1 MGAFCERLAHVS
13 GSDAAFL
20 ADVLGGSADAL
31 KHTLERDPRA
41 RALVLVDDRVVQQ
54 VLARDDVLVRITPGL
69 FFEVL
74 LRQVARDLGRTA
86 YTLER
91 TGRVRVPVFDAG
103 RVCDLLEDHA
113 VILYLAD
120 MLASFTRV
128 RNYTFTFRLGEGL
141 WRTIRFH
148 DMDLEG
154 LKAFVALA
162 PEAWRLPLY
171 KRIADV
177 CLFMTGLFPD
187 HLAWEA
193 HYPLTREPR
202 PRLPGRWRWTRRQ
215 CEEEGRAHYRL
226 AAEHD
231 LAAELG
237 MRDVLRVLA
246 GRFDEARKALE
257 YLGGHYLAH
266 RREALFH

>member
-1 MGAFCERLAHVS
+1 MSAFCKRLAQVS
-13 GSDAAFL
+13 GTDAAFL
-20 ADVLGGSADAL
+20 AGALGASAEAL
-31 KHTLERDPRA
+31 KQTLERDLQA
-41 RALVLVDDRVVQQ
+41 RAAVLADERVVKQ
-54 VLARDDVLVRITPGL
+54 VLGRDDVLLRITPSL

-74 LRQVARDLGRTA
+74 LRQAARDLGRTP

-91 TGRVRVPVFDAG
+91 TGTVRVPVFDAG
-103 RVCDLLEDHA
+103 RVCELLEDHG
-113 VILYLAD
+113 VVLYLAD

-128 RNYTFTFRLGEGL
+128 RSYTFTFRLGEGL

-148 DMDLEG
+148 DMDLES
-154 LKAFVALA
+154 LKAFVRVA

-177 CLFMTGLFPD
+177 CLFLTGLYPD

-193 HYPLTREPR
+193 RYPLSREPR
-202 PRLPGRWRWTRRQ
+202 PRVPGRWRWTNRQ

-226 AAEHD
+226 GAEHE

-237 MRDVLRVLA
+237 MRDVFLVLSE
-246 GRFDEARKALE
+246 RFDEARKALE
-257 YLGGHYLAH
+257 YVGGHHL
-266 RREALFH
+266 RSRKNLLFH